1 MLRVQLERLMGRCDL
16 SREEMTGAMEALMEG
31 EVPELQVAA
40 FLTALRAKGESVDE
54 IAAAASV
61 MREKAQAV
69 TVPQRPLLDVV
80 GTGGDG
86 RGTFNISTLS
96 SFVAAAAGVAVAKHG
111 NRSVSSRCGSA
122 DLLEA
127 LGCPLFEDGR
137 DVEAAVERVGF
148 GFLFAPHFHR
158 AMKNV
163 APIRRA
169 LGIRTIFNVLGP
181 LTNPARPDRM
191 VVGVFAPHL
200 VRPLAEVLERC
211 GVEKALVVH
220 GAGGADELTLAGAN
234 RVCLL
239 ERGRF
244 DERTLLPEEAGLPE
258 APLEAARGGDAAE
271 NAALA
276 VEIFEGRRGPARDLV
291 LLNTGAALF
300 VADRVT
306 SLKEG
311 VALAAEV
318 LDDGRAAGKL
328 EDVRAFGRDGEVVA

>member
-1 MLRVQLERLMGRCDL
+1 MLRAQLERLMARKDL
-16 SREEMTGAMEALMEG
+16 KGEEMAGAMEALMEG
-31 EVPELQVAA
+31 RVPEAQVAA
-40 FLTALRAKGESVDE
+40 FLTGLRAKGETVEE
-54 IAAAASV
+54 IVAAATV
-61 MREKAQAV
+61 MRDKAQAV
-69 TVPQRPLLDVV
+69 AVPSRPLLDVV

-86 RGTFNISTLS
+86 TGTFNISTLS
-96 SFVAAAAGVAVAKHG
+96 ALVAAAGGVAVAKHG

-122 DLLEA
+122 DVLEA
-127 LGCPLFEDGR
+127 LGCPLLG
-137 DVEAAVERVGF
+137 EASAVEEAVASVGF

-163 APIRRA
+163 APIRKA
-169 LGIRTIFNVLGP
+169 LGIRTIFNLLGP